1 MNKIPR
7 FVTEYANY
15 QKKQIDENAFMHDG
29 KKKELKCKVVVS
41 EQSLKRGLITVS
53 ECMKMISD
61 VY

>member
-15 QKKQIDENAFMHDG
+15 QKREIDNNSFMHDG
-29 KKKELKCKVVVS
+29 KKSELKCKVVVS
-41 EQSLKRGLITVS
+41 EQSLKRGLITIS
-53 ECMKMISD
+53 ECMKMLAD